1 VLIRV
6 ARAYLRPYRALI
18 AWTLLLQFGQVS
30 FMLLLPSLSAR
41 IIDQGALTGDTD
53 YIVRMGGVLV
63 VVTLVQVGLAV
74 AAMWCASRVAMSLG
88 RDLRDDVFEKVTTL
102 SAREIA
108 QFGTPSLIT
117 RVTNDVQQ
125 VQMCAFVTFT
135 VSVAAPLTLLV
146 GGFLAWRESGSLTIV
161 LWIALPI
168 MVTVLAVN
176 AARMHPSFV
185 KLQVALDRANQVL
198 REQITGIRVVRA
210 FVREP
215 DEQARFEQVN
225 DELTRYSLRTG
236 RLSALPVPVLLA
248 TMNIASVAAIWLG
261 ADLIAQGK
269 LQVGSLVAFL
279 SYLVQILISVM
290 TASMFMLMLPRASV
304 GATRLREVLDTDPSV
319 APAISGVRALPGPP
333 SLELRNASFAFPGAE
348 QPVLREINVR
358 VEPGETLAIVG
369 STGAGKSALL
379 NLVARQFD
387 VTAGCVTI
395 AGVDVR
401 ELDTTCLAAT
411 LGLVPQRPFLF
422 SGTVASNLRFGS
434 PDATD
439 PELWDALEVGQAAD
453 FVRTMA
459 DGLDSVI
466 TQGGGNVSGGQ
477 RQRLA
482 IARAVVHRPA
492 VYLFD
497 DSFSALDLRTDARLR
512 AALRPV
518 TRDAVTVVVAQRVS
532 TITAADHI
540 LVLEEGRI
548 TGLGTH
554 TELLESCATYLEI
567 VESQHYDEE
576 AA

>member
-1 VLIRV
+1 
-6 ARAYLRPYRALI
+6 
-18 AWTLLLQFGQVS
+18 
-30 FMLLLPSLSAR
+30 
-41 IIDQGALTGDTD
+41 
-53 YIVRMGGVLV
+53 
-63 VVTLVQVGLAV
+63 
-74 AAMWCASRVAMSLG
+74 
-88 RDLRDDVFEKVTTL
+88 
-102 SAREIA
+102 
-108 QFGTPSLIT
+108 
-117 RVTNDVQQ
+117 
-125 VQMCAFVTFT
+125 
-135 VSVAAPLTLLV
+135 
-146 GGFLAWRESGSLTIV
+146 
-161 LWIALPI
+161 
-168 MVTVLAVN
+168 
-176 AARMHPSFV
+176 
-185 KLQVALDRANQVL
+185 
-198 REQITGIRVVRA
+198 
-210 FVREP
+210 
-215 DEQARFEQVN
+215 
-225 DELTRYSLRTG
+225 
-236 RLSALPVPVLLA
+236 
-248 TMNIASVAAIWLG
+248 
-261 ADLIAQGK
+261 
-269 LQVGSLVAFL
+269 
-279 SYLVQILISVM
+279 
-290 TASMFMLMLPRASV
+290 MLPRASV

-439 PELWDALEVGQAAD
+439 PELWDALEVAQAAD